1 VRQEYDRH
9 FPDDRLSASARRQL
23 FREQYFMLIL
33 DEERALAA
41 VPRLV
46 PAAADREAALAMVR
60 RVLMAK
66 GELSPVR
73 KERLARLEGIL
84 MNGTMVGAGGTTS

>member
-1 VRQEYDRH
+1 
-9 FPDDRLSASARRQL
+9 
-23 FREQYFMLIL
+23 
-33 DEERALAA
+33 
-41 VPRLV
+41 
-46 PAAADREAALAMVR
+46 
-60 RVLMAK
+60 MAK